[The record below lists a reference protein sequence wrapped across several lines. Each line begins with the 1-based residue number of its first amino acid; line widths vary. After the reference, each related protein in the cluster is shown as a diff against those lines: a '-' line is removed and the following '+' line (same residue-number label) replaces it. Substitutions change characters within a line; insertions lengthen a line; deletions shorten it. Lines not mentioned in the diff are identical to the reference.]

1 MTNPLQRGP
10 ADIEHTRWSP
20 GLIGFYLSCAGVAL
34 GATFAGGGWFF
45 FKSTTGLVGGCVLSG
60 VSIVTCFVSLAAARR
75 PPQPRGPSGAQ

>member
-1 MTNPLQRGP
+1 MTQSSQRDP
-10 ADIEHTRWSP
+10 RDVEHTRWSP

-45 FKSTTGLVGGCVLSG
+45 FHDQTWLIGGSVLSG

-75 PPQPRGPSGAQ
+75 PPAG